1 MSRLFGVLTGCGLL
15 ATTMWLVNMTSAQ
28 ESPFDPPA
36 SGGRSPFGE
45 SPSATPAATGNPFA
59 PTAPGTGSPDVARRR
74 VDDYMQR
81 ARTAQQ
87 QGEPDQAMLW
97 ATMADKMARESRI
110 TFRSGETTPAQYVA
124 QLQGNAS
131 NGALTAESRPAGQP
145 AVSQN
150 PFADAAATAAS
161 AAPTG
166 LTSASTP
173 KDQANELMR
182 LARSAMAQGHYD
194 EARSYA
200 LEARELPVT
209 YDLFEEQPQNML
221 AEIDRRSGTSLIAS
235 TPNAA
240 PAARNVQPQS
250 QALSLLEQARQD
262 AAAGRYDEAQAKLD
276 QARQMDVAYD
286 LFDDRP
292 ELVAQDIRTSQD
304 GRMYAN
310 TPTPPSSG
318 SSPTPQD
325 MAARQ
330 LLTQARQALVAGQYD
345 VASQKVAEA
354 EQYDVAYTAFED
366 TPELVREDLQRIASR
381 AIPSTGTIAA
391 NTQPAVPS
399 RESQRQQADALMAQA
414 YDAFRSGNLQS
425 ARNHAEQA
433 SQLDVTYELF
443 EESPTEFIAVIDASM
458 TPASGAP
465 QYAAAPQDN
474 PFATGPLDVT
484 NDRAPAAAPTGR
496 DPFGSQQD
504 AMVVRT
510 DGLSALDLY
519 NQGIEYLRSGERQG
533 AYESFLAAYQSGE
546 QLDAYRQQQ
555 LQDKIREL
563 SPRRQIQQASSEQQA
578 GPFAAPTSNPL
589 DVAANQQAV
598 KFDRLRTDV
607 LNSIFRAERLRDTD
621 PQQSLQVLDQAL
633 ANISSAGLAE
643 TDTSSLTAAV
653 QNSRSSIE
661 SYMSQRAPL
670 IELERKNSEV
680 KSIIERE
687 MQARIRVE
695 QDIAELVNQFN
706 QLMEQ
711 NRFAEASTVAQKA
724 YELDPENP
732 VVVNMKLKSQL
743 AYRVDRNERLRDEKE
758 QTVWGVLDDTEWAL
772 THNVRD
778 GHEMD
783 YPKDWNELSTRRL
796 QQYGDRVDE
805 AYHSPEEIHVR
816 KSLSEPVSL
825 HFEEA
830 PIEQLMR
837 HIAGQHGINVVVDEP
852 GLQEVG
858 VTPYTP
864 VTINV
869 DGIQLKSAL
878 NLVLKP
884 LNLSYTIED
893 EVLKVTS
900 EMRQQGELLTRVYS
914 VPDLVTPLQLK
925 SPQSQFAPGTGY
937 GVPPAPGFGN
947 APMSVNSFG
956 GAQQNGMAQVI
967 DPVTGQ
973 PNIPSMNSFPGTSPD
988 MYGGPATSNYE
999 FDALTDLITTTVDP
1013 NGWAEFGGNGY
1024 VQQHEGTL
1032 SLVIRQT
1039 QRVHQ
1044 EIADLLDQLRRLQ
1057 DLQVTIEVRFI
1068 TVTDS
1073 FFERIG
1079 IDFDWNV
1086 NDSVGGPRLDGNLD
1100 PLAPFG
1106 AVDPVN
1112 GSSGGVADQGDQG
1125 GQQGQQAQQG
1135 QTTLPPSN
1143 APFTPGPPLNLVG
1156 RDNWNDR
1163 TVVGMLSP
1171 TVFSPD
1177 LDIPFRNGSFD
1188 IGVPDFGG
1196 FQANAGL
1203 TFGAAILS
1211 DIEAFLFVQAAQ
1223 GDSRSN
1229 ILSAPKITL
1238 FNGLTGTVVSQT
1250 QQPFVISLTP
1260 VVSAFSVGFQPQIAV
1275 IPDGVQLTV
1284 QAVVS
1289 ADRRYVRLS
1298 VLPLFTEIIDVFT
1311 FTTSGGVAAGGG
1323 GGFGQGGQIGQGG
1336 AIGQGG
1342 GQQGQQGSANAA
1354 TVTFQQPVVNVTSV
1368 TTVVSVPDGGTVLL
1382 GGLKQLS
1389 ESRNMAG
1396 VPILNKLPY
1405 ISRLFKN
1412 SGVGRDTS
1420 SLMLLVTP
1428 RIIIQEEEE
1437 ELLGIPAP

>member
-28 ESPFDPPA
+28 ESPFDPPP

-45 SPSATPAATGNPFA
+45 SPSSTPAAANPFA
-59 PTAPGTGSPDVARRR
+59 PTAPGAGSPDVARRR

-81 ARTAQQ
+81 ARLAQQ

-124 QLQGNAS
+124 QLQGNGS
-131 NGALTAESRPAGQP
+131 HGILTAESRPAGQP
-145 AVSQN
+145 AVSHN
-150 PFADAAATAAS
+150 PFADAATTAS

-182 LARSAMAQGHYD
+182 LARSAMAQGHYA

-200 LEARELPVT
+200 LQARQLPVT
-209 YDLFEEQPQNML
+209 YDLFDEQPQNVL

-262 AAAGRYDEAQAKLD
+262 ATAGRYDEAQAKLD
-276 QARQMDVAYD
+276 QARQMDVAYN

-292 ELVAQDIRTSQD
+292 ELVAQEIRTSQD
-304 GRMYAN
+304 GRMYAA
-310 TPTPPSSG
+310 TPTPPNTG
-318 SSPTPQD
+318 SSRTPQD
-325 MAARQ
+325 IAARQ

-345 VASQKVAEA
+345 VASQMVAEA
-354 EQYDVAYTAFED
+354 EQYAVTYTAFED
-366 TPELVREDLQRIASR
+366 TPALVREDIQRITTR
-381 AIPSTGTIAA
+381 ALPPTGAFAA
-391 NTQPAVPS
+391 NTQPAAPS
-399 RESQRQQADALMAQA
+399 RETERQQSDALMAQA
-414 YDAFRSGNLQS
+414 YDAFRSGNLQA
-425 ARNHAEQA
+425 ARAHAEQA
-433 SQLDVTYELF
+433 SRFDVAYELF
-443 EESPTEFIAVIDASM
+443 EESPTEFIAVIDAS
-458 TPASGAP
+458 TAPAPGAP
-465 QYAAAPQDN
+465 QYAAAPQGN

-484 NDRAPAAAPTGR
+484 NHQVPAAAPATR
-496 DPFGSQQD
+496 DPFGSQRD
-504 AMVVRT
+504 SMVVRT

-519 NQGIEYLRSGERQG
+519 NQGIEYLRAGNRNG

-589 DVAANQQAV
+589 DVAANQQAA

-643 TDTSSLTAAV
+643 TDTASLAAAV

-670 IELERKNSEV
+670 IELERKNKEV

-711 NRFAEASTVAQKA
+711 NRFAEASTIAQKA

-732 VVVNMKLKSQL
+732 VVVNMKYKSQL
-743 AYRVDRNERLRDEKE
+743 AYRVDRNEKLRDEKE
-758 QTVWGVLDDTEWAL
+758 RTLWEVLDDTEWAM
-772 THNVRD
+772 THRIRD
-778 GHEMD
+778 GHEVD
-783 YPKDWNELSTRRL
+783 YPKDWKELSTRRL
-796 QQYGDRVDE
+796 QKYGDRVDE
-805 AYHSPEEIHVR
+805 AYRSPEEIHVR
-816 KSLSEPVSL
+816 KSLNEPVSL

-900 EMRQQGELLTRVYS
+900 QMRQQGELTTKVYS

-973 PNIPSMNSFPGTSPD
+973 PNIPGMNSFPGTAPN

-1068 TVTDS
+1068 SVTDS

-1086 NDSVGGPRLDGNLD
+1086 NDTRRGPRLDGNLD

-1106 AVDPVN
+1106 AVDPIN
-1112 GSSGGVADQGDQG
+1112 GSAGGVGDAGNQGQG
-1125 GQQGQQAQQG
+1125 GQQAAQG

-1143 APFTPGPPLNLVG
+1143 APFSPGPPINLVG
-1156 RDNWNDR
+1156 RDKWPGR

-1260 VVSAFSVGFQPQIAV
+1260 VVSAFSVGFQ
-1275 IPDGVQLTV
+1275 
-1284 QAVVS
+1284 
-1289 ADRRYVRLS
+1289 RRSPSSPTACRS
-1298 VLPLFTEIIDVFT
+1298 RCRRRFRPTAGTCDCRCCRCSPRSST
-1311 FTTSGGVAAGGG
+1311 CSRSRRPAAWPPAAAAGS
-1323 GGFGQGGQIGQGG
+1323 
-1336 AIGQGG
+1336 AAVWAV
-1342 GQQGQQGSANAA
+1342 GSAARAA
-1354 TVTFQQPVVNVTSV
+1354 GSAAG
-1368 TTVVSVPDGGTVLL
+1368 SAAARAA
-1382 GGLKQLS
+1382 
-1389 ESRNMAG
+1389 SRA
-1396 VPILNKLPY
+1396 
-1405 ISRLFKN
+1405 SRAPP
-1412 SGVGRDTS
+1412 
-1420 SLMLLVTP
+1420 TP
-1428 RIIIQEEEE
+1428 RRSRSSSRSSTSRRS
-1437 ELLGIPAP
+1437 LRW